1 MKHLAHQVALPFL
14 QLYWRWAKPKTF
26 GVKVIIQH
34 PQSGQVLLVQHSY
47 GDTSIWHLPGGG
59 YNPKRESA
67 EDAAHREVFE
77 ELGIGLV
84 ELTHLAEYKT
94 SAEGKRDTV
103 TIFTAVAKSEELTLS
118 SEIKSAEWLS
128 PIRINTKQFYIIT
141 QFALEKYQV

>member
-103 TIFTAVAKSEELTLS
+103 VIFTAVTESTELTFS
-118 SEIKSAEWLS
+118 SEIKSAEWFESEHLNQQQTYN
-128 PIRINTKQFYIIT
+128 ITK
-141 QFALEKYQV
+141 FALAPLNT

>member
-1 MKHLAHQVALPFL
+1 M
-14 QLYWRWAKPKTF
+14 
-26 GVKVIIQH
+26 
-34 PQSGQVLLVQHSY
+34 QHSY
-47 GDTSIWHLPGGG
+47 GDTCIWHLPGGG

-128 PIRINTKQFYIIT
+128 PIKINTKQSYIIT